1 MSTIQELFDLTGK
14 TAVVVGGAG
23 LLGFRMSTALA
34 QAGADVVVASRNL
47 EKCQEKAAI
56 LDEAYN
62 RSVGMAVDAGDYASV
77 QGLKDAVVKE
87 FGKVDVLVCS
97 MAAGIPGTP
106 EKLSVEE
113 WEKSIHF
120 NLSAVWYMDQVFG
133 LQMLE
138 QGKGSI
144 VNIASKYG
152 IVAPPA
158 DLLYPTPEQRN
169 PLPYG
174 VAKAGVIQLTR
185 YLATAWAKQGVK
197 VNAISPG
204 GYWRSD
210 AYPDE
215 WNEKYNRLVPDG
227 RSGNETDLNG
237 AVVYLASDA
246 SAHVIGQNIQV
257 DGGWTLW

>member
-1 MSTIQELFDLTGK
+1 MATIQELFDLTGK

-34 QAGADVVVASRNL
+34 QAGADVVIASRNM

-56 LDEAYN
+56 LDKAYN
-62 RSVGMAVDAGDYASV
+62 KAVAIQVDAGDYASV
-77 QGLKDAVVKE
+77 EALKQSVLDQ

-106 EKLSVEE
+106 ETLSVEN

-133 LQMLE
+133 KQMIE

-158 DLLYPTPEQRN
+158 DLLYPAPEQRN

-204 GYWRSD
+204 GYWLED

-227 RSGNETDLNG
+227 RSGNDTDLNG

>member
-1 MSTIQELFDLTGK
+1 MTTVRELFDLTGR

-23 LLGFRMSTALA
+23 LLGFRMATALA
-34 QAGADVVVASRNL
+34 QAGANVVIASRNL
-47 EKCQEKAAI
+47 EKCREKAAI
-56 LDEAYN
+56 LDRAHN
-62 RSVGMAVDAGDYASV
+62 RAIAVGVDAGDYASV
-77 QGLKDAVVKE
+77 EKLNQATLDE
-87 FGKVDVLVCS
+87 FGRVDILVCS
-97 MAAGIPGTP
+97 MAAGVPGTP
-106 EKLSVEE
+106 EALTVDD

-120 NLSAVWYMDQVFG
+120 NLSAVWYMNQVFG
-133 LQMLE
+133 KQMLK
-138 QGKGSI
+138 QGKGTI
-144 VNIASKYG
+144 INIASKYG
-152 IVAPPA
+152 IVAPPT
-158 DLLYPTPEQRN
+158 DLLYATPAGRN

-204 GYWRSD
+204 GYWLPD

-215 WNEKYNRLVPDG
+215 WNQKYNRLVPDG
-227 RSGNETDLNG
+227 RSGNETDLYG

-246 SAHVIGQNIQV
+246 SDHVIGQNIQV

>member
-1 MSTIQELFDLTGK
+1 MATVKELFDLSGK

-23 LLGFRMSTALA
+23 LLGYRMSTALA
-34 QAGADVVVASRNL
+34 QAGANVVIASRNL
-47 EKCQEKAAI
+47 EKCKEKAAI
-56 LDEAYN
+56 LDKDYSKAI
-62 RSVGMAVDAGDYASV
+62 AVQIDAGDYGSV
-77 QGLKDAVVKE
+77 ERLNQTVLDE
-87 FGKVDVLVCS
+87 FGKIDVLVCS
-97 MAAGIPGTP
+97 MAAGVPGTP
-106 EKLSVEE
+106 EELSVAD

-120 NLSAVWYMDQVFG
+120 NLSAVWYMNQVMG
-133 LQMLE
+133 KQMLK

-158 DLLYPTPEQRN
+158 ELLYPTSAQRN

-185 YLATAWAKQGVK
+185 YLATAWAKQGVR
-197 VNAISPG
+197 VNTISPG
-204 GYWRSD
+204 GYWLED

-215 WNEKYNRLVPDG
+215 WNRKYNALVPDG
-227 RSGNETDLNG
+227 RSGNETDLYG

-246 SAHVIGQNIQV
+246 SDHVIGQNIQV